1 MPLAVIG
8 ALVGELFNADAG
20 LGFVI
25 ANATSDTGVYFAA
38 VAVLAVMSIVLF
50 YVVVAAERLLL
61 PWVRETTA

>member
-8 ALVGELFNADAG
+8 ALVGELSGSTAG

-25 ANATSDTGVYFAA
+25 QNAGADTATAFAA
-38 VAVLAVMSIVLF
+38 ITLLALISVALF
-50 YVVVAAERLLL
+50 YTLTLVGRLLL